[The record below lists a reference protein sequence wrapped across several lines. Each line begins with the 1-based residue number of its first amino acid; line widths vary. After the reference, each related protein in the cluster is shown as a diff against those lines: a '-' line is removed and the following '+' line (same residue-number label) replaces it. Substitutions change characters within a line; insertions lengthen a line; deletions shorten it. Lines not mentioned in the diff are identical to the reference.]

1 MEPVLEVR
9 ESMDG
14 TAIYYTMEDQ
24 KQYYFPSACT
34 APADAYSRKYMA
46 RGN

>member
-1 MEPVLEVR
+1 
-9 ESMDG
+9 MDG
-14 TAIYYTMEDQ
+14 SAIDYTLEDQ
-24 KQYYFPSACT
+24 KQYYFPSAFA